1 MELESKIEGLLF
13 VLSEPTEIKKISHY
27 LKVSEN
33 DIKEALVKLQNNLNA
48 RGIVLLEENN
58 MLALGTSPELSQI
71 IEDIKKEELNKELSK
86 ASLETLAI
94 ILYKDG
100 ATRSDIDYIR
110 GVNSSFILRNLS
122 VRGLIDR
129 EIDPNDSRRFV
140 YKVTLDALRYLGVTG
155 VGDMPEFSNYKQML
169 DSELGGVSK
178 LENNNEQA
186 D

>member
-1 MELESKIEGLLF
+1 MELDSKIEGLLF
-13 VLSEPTEIKKISHY
+13 VMSEPLEIKKISHY
-27 LKVSEN
+27 LGATETSV
-33 DIKEALVKLQNNLNA
+33 KEAVLKLKERLNG

-58 MLALGTSPELSQI
+58 TLSLGTAPELSQI
-71 IEDIKKEELNKELSK
+71 IEDIKKEELNKELTK

-155 VGDMPEFSNYKQML
+155 VSEMPEFSNYKQML
-169 DSELGGVSK
+169 DIELSGASTT
-178 LENNNEQA
+178 ENNEQT

>member
-13 VLSEPTEIKKISHY
+13 VLGEPLEIKKISHY

-33 DIKEALVKLQNNLNA
+33 EIKEALAKLRENLNG

-58 MLALGTSPELSQI
+58 TLTLGTAKELSQI
-71 IEDIKKEELNKELSK
+71 IEDIKKEELNKELTK

-122 VRGLIDR
+122 IRGLIDR
-129 EIDPNDSRRFV
+129 EIDPHDSRRFV

-155 VGDMPEFSNYKQML
+155 VGDMPEFLNYKQML
-169 DSELGGVSK
+169 ESELSGASEI
-178 LENNNEQA
+178 LNNNEQT